1 MTDKQQRFCDEYLLC
16 LNATEAAIHAGYSE
30 STAAQTASRLLK
42 NKAIKKYIDERQK
55 ETQENIEISQAD
67 VIKQLSDIGFAKI
80 DLKKIRATDK
90 IKAIELI
97 VKILGLDKDKKDG
110 NGILK
115 ELFEE
120 FKELR

>member
-16 LNATEAAIHAGYSE
+16 LYATEAAIHAGYSE
-30 STAAQTASRLLK
+30 NTAAQTASRLLK
-42 NKAIKKYIDERQK
+42 NKAIKKYIDERHK
-55 ETQENIEISQAD
+55 ETQESIEIGQAD

-120 FKELR
+120 FKELQ

>member
-1 MTDKQQRFCDEYLLC
+1 MTDKQQKFCDEYLLC
-16 LNATEAAIHAGYSE
+16 LNATEAAVHAGYSE
-30 STAAQTASRLLK
+30 NTAAQTASRLLK

-55 ETQENIEISQAD
+55 ETQESIEISQAD
-67 VIKQLSDIGFAKI
+67 VIRQLSNIGFAKI

-115 ELFEE
+115 ELFDE